1 MRTVLVS
8 LFLTLALLAG
18 LAGVHAKS
26 GVKSV
31 AAAPTVPPG
40 FINESFIGTG
50 LVLPTAIAFAPG
62 NTVFI
67 AEKRGVVRVW
77 RQGALLAAPF
87 IDVQDDVNSLGDRGL
102 LGVAAHPDFP
112 RTPYV
117 YLLYTYDPPGAPKD
131 GVGARVSRLL
141 RVTAQAENP
150 YVAATGDANRV
161 VILGTNS
168 TLENSG
174 NVGNLDDTEHP
185 ACGNGAGFVRD
196 CVPSDADTHSIG
208 TVTFGPDGKLYVGT
222 GDGAGYTTA
231 DPRALRALELDSMAG
246 KIFRLDPLTGR
257 GLRDNPFWDGEA
269 DSNRSKVLS
278 YGLRNP
284 FRFTV
289 HPRTGVLYTGD
300 VGWATWEEINV
311 GNGKNFG
318 WPCYEGGDQ
327 GSARQG
333 QYANNGGTLQ
343 RCQQLYA
350 EGEDAVQAPAYAYQ
364 HFLIS
369 ASAAAGGFYAGTA
382 WPAPYRNALFISDYS
397 RNWIKFA
404 TFDAEGRA
412 TVHDFAASVADR
424 GGPAQVTFGSD
435 GNLYYVALG
444 MISEIRRIRYVP
456 NGNSA
461 PEADIAADVTSGA
474 APLTV
479 KFSGR
484 GSSDADGQA
493 MSYAWDFGDGGNS
506 TQAEPEHVYTRD
518 GRFTATLT
526 VTDSQGGAGSAQLE
540 IIVGN
545 SRPEFV
551 FTSPGPQSTYYSGE
565 QVGFSVTASD
575 PEDGDVSYL
584 TEYKVLL
591 HHNEHVHFDVASHK
605 GSTGAFIADD
615 HGDNIYYEIC
625 AVAYDTLGAA
635 SVAKCMDVRPFTV
648 RYTFDTVPSGLQINY
663 GGAAYTTP
671 FTVATITN
679 SKRDLSAPASQN
691 GYEFS
696 AWSTGGARTHTLTI
710 EDGPR
715 TLIAQYK
722 PVAPV
727 AVETQ
732 VYLSD
737 LATTYQANGWGPV
750 ERDLSNGEA
759 AARDGRVLTINGV
772 QYPKGLGV
780 HALSELR
787 YALDGQY
794 DRFQADV
801 GVDDEVGARGSVVFQ
816 VLADGEQLYDSGMV
830 YGYQPAK
837 QVNLNVA
844 GKRELRLLVLT
855 GNGNRE
861 QDHADWAA
869 ARLIRPASARPDGS
883 VELKAPGKSQPG
895 GNAAFF
901 NPATPFD
908 WRRHWW
914 LR

>member
-1 MRTVLVS
+1 MRTVLLS
-8 LFLTLALLAG
+8 LFLILSLFAS
-18 LAGVHAKS
+18 LAGVHAKF
-26 GVKSV
+26 GTKEIV
-31 AAAPTVPPG
+31 AAPTAPPG
-40 FINESFIGTG
+40 FINESFISTG
-50 LVLPTAIAFAPG
+50 LNLPTAIAFAPG

-87 IDVQDDVNSLGDRGL
+87 IDIQDDVNQLGDRGL
-102 LGVAAHPDFP
+102 LGLAVHPDFP
-112 RTPYV
+112 SAPYV
-117 YLLYTYDPPGAPKD
+117 YLLYTYDPPGASKD

-141 RVTAQAENP
+141 RVTANANNH
-150 YVAATGDANRV
+150 YVAATGEGARV

-174 NVGNLDDTEHP
+174 NIGNLDDIEHP
-185 ACGNGAGFVRD
+185 ACADGQGYVRD
-196 CVPSDADTHSIG
+196 CVPSDADTHTIG

-222 GDGAGYTTA
+222 GDGAMYVTA
-231 DPRALRALELDSMAG
+231 DPRALRAIELDSMGG

-257 GLRDNPFWDGEA
+257 GLSDNPFWNGDA

-289 HPRTGVLYTGD
+289 HPRTGVLHTGD

-333 QYANNGGTLQ
+333 QYANNGGTMA
-343 RCQQLYA
+343 RCLRLYA

-364 HFLIS
+364 HLLIS

-382 WPAPYRNALFISDYS
+382 WPAPYRNALFISDYN
-397 RNWIKFA
+397 RNWIKYA

-412 TVHDFAASVADR
+412 TVHDFAENVADR
-424 GGPAQVTFGSD
+424 GGPAQVTFGPD
-435 GNLYYVALG
+435 GHLYYVALG
-444 MISEIRRIRYVP
+444 MLSEIRRIRYVP
-456 NGNSA
+456 NGNGA
-461 PEADIAADVTSGA
+461 PEADILADKTSGS

-484 GSSDADGQA
+484 GSSDAEGQSL
-493 MSYAWDFGDGGNS
+493 SYIWDFGDGGNS
-506 TQAEPEHVYTRD
+506 TQAEPEHVFTKN
-518 GRFTATLT
+518 GRFTVTLT
-526 VTDSQGGAGSAQLE
+526 VTDPQGGAGSAQLE

-551 FTSPGPQSTYYSGE
+551 FTSPGPQYTYYSGE
-565 QVGFSVTASD
+565 KVGFSVTALD
-575 PEDGDVSYL
+575 PEDGEVSYL
-584 TEYKVLL
+584 TEYKVML
-591 HHNEHVHFDVASHK
+591 HHNEHVHFDQAAYK
-605 GSTGAFIADD
+605 GTQGEFTAED
-615 HGDNIYYEIC
+615 HGDNTYYEIC
-625 AVAYDTLGAA
+625 AVAYDTQGA
-635 SVAKCMDVRPFTV
+635 SSLAKCLDVRPFTV
-648 RYTFDTVPSGLQINY
+648 RYTFDTVPSGLQLDY
-663 GGAAYTTP
+663 GGKTYTTP

-679 SKRDLSAPASQN
+679 SKRDLSAPAVQN

-696 AWSTGGARTHTLTI
+696 EWSTGGARVHTLTI

-715 TLIAQYK
+715 TLIARYK
-722 PVAPV
+722 QAAPV
-727 AVETQ
+727 DTP

-737 LATTYQANGWGPV
+737 LTPTYQANGWGPV

-759 AARDGRVLTINGV
+759 GARDGRTLTINGV
-772 QYPKGLGV
+772 QYAKGLGV

-794 DRFQADV
+794 TSLLADV
-801 GVDDEVGARGSVVFQ
+801 GVDDEVGMRGSVVFQ
-816 VLADGEQLYDSGMV
+816 VFADGEKLYDSGLMF
-830 YGYQPAK
+830 GYQSAK
-837 QVNLNVA
+837 RVNVRLT

-855 GNGNRE
+855 GNGNRD
-861 QDHADWAA
+861 QDHGDWGG
-869 ARLIRPASARPDGS
+869 ARLIR
-883 VELKAPGKSQPG
+883 
-895 GNAAFF
+895 AA
-901 NPATPFD
+901 NATPPISIEDTTPARAQTGGALTRFN
-908 WRRHWW
+908 WVNLVAWHAYTW
-914 LR
+914 LQ